1 MGEAAWPHFWLPVPL
16 RASQKGD
23 SLRPQPGNA
32 FQTTRRLMSN
42 GGILG
47 AVPTTE
53 LDFDLLIQPDLDN
66 RHSEG
71 SSWLRLSQHHSLAHS
86 IP

>member
-1 MGEAAWPHFWLPVPL
+1 
-16 RASQKGD
+16 
-23 SLRPQPGNA
+23 
-32 FQTTRRLMSN
+32 MSN
-42 GGILG
+42 GGTLG
-47 AVPTTE
+47 AVPATE
-53 LDFDLLIQPDLDN
+53 LDLDLLLIQPDLDN

>member
-1 MGEAAWPHFWLPVPL
+1 VTLP
-16 RASQKGD
+16 ASLLADSSFAGQPEGD
-23 SLRPQPGNA
+23 SLRPPPGNA

-47 AVPTTE
+47 AVPTIE
-53 LDFDLLIQPDLDN
+53 LDLDLLLIQPDLDN
-66 RHSEG
+66 RHSDG